1 MKKNLSSSWRL
12 WYHLNP
18 LNPKLEWL
26 ASSFSLL
33 YHPWIL
39 HESHE
44 NIGDD
49 YRLFKQL
56 FIVKQI
62 LLVSLFENVWRTVW
76 RICILILGCKGL
88 TNRFHVASLC
98 ICSAID
104 HKWYQNAVRTKK
116 KDMKSSR
123 VCLWLSNQIWI
134 SSVIY
139 CCTDNWQHG
148 IYLVYIARKQN
159 AVCSDSIYASVPQYI
174 ISKDQSNSAHN

>member
-44 NIGDD
+44 NTGDGCQ
-49 YRLFKQL
+49 LFKQL
-56 FIVKQI
+56 LTVKQI

-88 TNRFHVASLC
+88 TNRFHVAMHLFSNRSQMISKC
-98 ICSAID
+98 RKD
-104 HKWYQNAVRTKK
+104 KK

-123 VCLWLSNQIWI
+123 VSLWLSNKIWI